1 MRYNLCESLSED
13 EKIDLWNSGVRKVNV
28 KACSDDK
35 LIRYY
40 NIANNKG
47 YSNICAQI
55 QNETDNRGLTI
66 PGSKISSS
74 TCSSGTAASSPV
86 TTAGAAAASTKV
98 KTALEELKQIAI
110 ANAPR
115 TVTYKMSDSDISDYQ
130 ERLFNELV
138 PGSGSASTEAGEILS
153 AWNYGMYR
161 YYNDGDWF
169 YGFGT
174 TWNTSSQQ
182 CTQYLKDHVGPGLGR
197 AAMYASNISEF
208 EKQGNKL
215 ILNKI
220 FKDKL
225 YDEPCILEWRSYNY
239 K

>member
-1 MRYNLCESLSED
+1 MFN
-13 EKIDLWNSGVRKVNV
+13 
-28 KACSDDK
+28 DK

-47 YSNICAQI
+47 YSNICTQI
-55 QNETDNRGLTI
+55 QNEADNRGLTI
-66 PGSKISSS
+66 PCSKISSS
-74 TCSSGTAASSPV
+74 TSSSGTAASSPV
-86 TTAGAAAASTKV
+86 TATSAASSAAAASSTKV

-110 ANAPR
+110 ANAHR

-130 ERLFNELV
+130 ERLFDELV

-174 TWNTSSQQ
+174 TWNTSAQQ

-215 ILNKI
+215 I
-220 FKDKL
+220 FK
-225 YDEPCILEWRSYNY
+225 
-239 K
+239 